1 MKNPEQKH
9 VISTRKPLQNS
20 MNQQTSSEIMP
31 STEESLENAKRSIG
45 RRKGRR
51 RGKGAKVEQLQD
63 PKLDLSVG
71 SHDSSKGLV
80 FHRRPGYGQLGRK
93 CVVKANHFLAQVP
106 DTDLSQY
113 SVSSL
118 SPKIELQKTFFL
130 QVEGNA
136 GIHLD
141 FENSCNNLN
150 FCSGYHNPRS
160 CFSQNQQIY
169 HGPVGETSQRYWPR
183 DEAPCLWWKTGPLH
197 CWTASICIE
206 RVHCETGWRGWGDRD
221 YKVSNPFLFFIFF
234 LM

>member
-1 MKNPEQKH
+1 MTEMTHMQMKNPEQKH

-118 SPKIELQKTFFL
+118 SPKIELQKTFFCRL
-130 QVEGNA
+130 REMVGFIWTLR
-136 GIHLD
+136 IHVT
-141 FENSCNNLN
+141 
-150 FCSGYHNPRS
+150 
-160 CFSQNQQIY
+160 I
-169 HGPVGETSQRYWPR
+169 
-183 DEAPCLWWKTGPLH
+183 
-197 CWTASICIE
+197 
-206 RVHCETGWRGWGDRD
+206 
-221 YKVSNPFLFFIFF
+221 
-234 LM
+234 